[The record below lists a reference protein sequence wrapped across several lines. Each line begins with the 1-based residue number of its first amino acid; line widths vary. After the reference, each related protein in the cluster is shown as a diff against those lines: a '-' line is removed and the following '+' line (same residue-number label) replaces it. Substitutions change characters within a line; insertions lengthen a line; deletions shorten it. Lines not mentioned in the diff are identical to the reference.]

1 MDLKGLAA
9 DIGLDEEEMLELV
22 ELFFETSTSDLE
34 RLKKAL
40 DQNDAKTVAEA
51 AHSIKGAAGNMRF
64 EEIYEQTRQIEK
76 NANEEILGGLMA
88 NVASIDQEL
97 QKISTFIARI
107 TR

>member
-9 DIGLDEEEMLELV
+9 DIGLDEEEVLELV
-22 ELFFETSTSDLE
+22 ELFFETSMSELE
-34 RLKKAL
+34 KLKKAMN
-40 DQNDAKTVAEA
+40 QNDAETVVET

-64 EEIYEQTRQIEK
+64 EEIYELASQIEK
-76 NANEEILGGLMA
+76 NANEKILGGLMA
-88 NVASIDQEL
+88 NVTSIDQEL

>member
-22 ELFFETSTSDLE
+22 ELFFETSKSDLE
-34 RLKKAL
+34 RLIKAMA
-40 DQNDAKTVAEA
+40 QNDVKTIAET

-64 EEIYEQTRQIEK
+64 QEIYELARQIEK
-76 NANEEILGGLMA
+76 NANENILDGVMA

>member
-9 DIGLDEEEMLELV
+9 DIGLDEEEVLELV
-22 ELFFETSTSDLE
+22 ELFFETSMSELE
-34 RLKKAL
+34 KLKKAMN
-40 DQNDAKTVAEA
+40 QNDTETVAET

-64 EEIYEQTRQIEK
+64 EEIYELASQIEK
-76 NANEEILGGLMA
+76 NANEKILDGLMA
-88 NVASIDQEL
+88 NVVSIDQEL